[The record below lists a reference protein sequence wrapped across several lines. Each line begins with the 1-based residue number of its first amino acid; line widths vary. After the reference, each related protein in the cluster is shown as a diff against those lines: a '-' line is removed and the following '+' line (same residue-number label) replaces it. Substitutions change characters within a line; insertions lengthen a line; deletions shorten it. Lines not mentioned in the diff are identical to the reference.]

1 MASSKFIPVTFTIA
15 SGASESDIKEVQHP
29 VDGAY
34 AIAGLRLNTAIT
46 SVAGR
51 IQMSTTDVGADFLDI
66 TDTADAALTFTLA
79 TKAYK
84 ALPLA
89 SYAVID
95 RYMRIKLAAN
105 ASADTTVTLYLRV
118 V

>member
-1 MASSKFIPVTFTIA
+1 MASSKFIPITFTIA
-15 SGASESDIKEVQHP
+15 TGATESDSKEIQHP

-34 AIAGLRLNTAIT
+34 AVAGLRLNTAIT

-51 IQMSTTDVGADFLDI
+51 IQMSTTDVGADFIDI
-66 TDTADAALTFTLA
+66 TDTTDTALTFTLA

-89 SYAVID
+89 SYAVVD
-95 RYMRIKLAAN
+95 RFMRIKLAAA
-105 ASADTTVTLYLRV
+105 ASAGTTVTLYLRV